1 MEQVFA
7 PWRIEWVERD
17 ETESIDGCP
26 FCVLPAREPARD
38 RESRIVAR
46 SQHTFVLL
54 NNYPYNPGHV
64 MVIPEHH
71 TGSWD
76 ALSDTELLD
85 HARTKTTTI
94 NAIQRA
100 FDPDG
105 INTGENLGGDAA
117 GGSIDDH
124 LHTHLVPRWRGDTNM
139 MPIINDTKVIV
150 EALDD
155 TYDRLHTAFTTLQP
169 AVETSDGMTDTDS
182 KRQERKNI
190 SDETDQTEKA
200 VENTMSG
207 ANQDAGTQTSNQAV
221 TLRFDS
227 DEISS

>member
-26 FCVLPAREPARD
+26 FCVLPARKPTRD

-46 SQHTFVLL
+46 SQHSFVLL

-64 MVIPEHH
+64 MVIPDHH

-76 ALSDTELLD
+76 ALNDTELLD
-85 HARTKTTTI
+85 HARTKTATI
-94 NAIQRA
+94 NAIQSA

-139 MPIINDTKVIV
+139 MPIINGTKVIV

-155 TYDRLHTAFTTLQP
+155 TYDRLHDAFTTLQP
-169 AVETSDGMTDTDS
+169 AVDTSHQMTDTEN
-182 KRQERKNI
+182 KQQETRNMGNNADHT
-190 SDETDQTEKA
+190 S
-200 VENTMSG
+200 TMQ
-207 ANQDAGTQTSNQAV
+207 QDADAEASNQAV

-227 DEISS
+227 HEISS